1 MEINVEKKTNDK
13 YKTSKKKIPS
23 IKESEKAIPN
33 QLVKKRKKEK
43 KKIIVMFWL
52 SISIIFYFLKLCSK
66 STVAIRINFFYG
78 RINKFKIV

>member
-43 KKIIVMFWL
+43 KKISYVL
-52 SISIIFYFLKLCSK
+52 VKH
-66 STVAIRINFFYG
+66 
-78 RINKFKIV
+78 

>member
-1 MEINVEKKTNDK
+1 MEISVEKKTNDK

-43 KKIIVMFWL
+43 KIIIVMF
-52 SISIIFYFLKLCSK
+52 
-66 STVAIRINFFYG
+66 
-78 RINKFKIV
+78 